1 VGVNQYVNSKETP
14 LPVPTNEPT
23 TFHKRRAQQIASHR
37 TSLEDADN
45 EVVLKKLGGIV
56 NVRGDRLFSECVEAA
71 VAGATLGEIVRAIRI
86 NDRPCAPVTPVTLTR
101 AAAALEGK

>member
-1 VGVNQYVNSKETP
+1 MSVLIEC
-14 LPVPTNEPT
+14 VPN
-23 TFHKRRAQQIASHR
+23 
-37 TSLEDADN
+37 
-45 EVVLKKLGGIV
+45 
-56 NVRGDRLFSECVEAA
+56 FSEGRDPAILDTLTQRIAA